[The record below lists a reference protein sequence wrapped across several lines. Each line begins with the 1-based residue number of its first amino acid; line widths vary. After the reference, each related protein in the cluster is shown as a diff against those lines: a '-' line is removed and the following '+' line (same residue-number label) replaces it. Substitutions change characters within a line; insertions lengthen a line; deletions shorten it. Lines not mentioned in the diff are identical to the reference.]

1 MVPLIGFLVLV
12 IDLYIWVVIASAI
25 LSWLIAFNVV
35 NTSNRF
41 VYSVAETLYRL
52 TEPALRPIR
61 SIIPNLGGI
70 DISPVILILFL
81 LFLRDVVLLGWICRP
96 WCPSPLFERGQRQ
109 ARASPRRG
117 RNHAAGAAHAEILA
131 RRDRRHRGGEAV
143 LQARVRALPE
153 AGRANQALAKL
164 IAHWLKLPPSSVSV
178 AQGGKSR
185 MKHVLVEGDAATLAP
200 LIEARLADLAR

>member
-1 MVPLIGFLVLV
+1 MGPLIGFLVLV

-81 LFLRDVVLLGWICRP
+81 LFLRDVVLLGWILP
-96 WCPSPLFERGQRQ
+96 
-109 ARASPRRG
+109 
-117 RNHAAGAAHAEILA
+117 
-131 RRDRRHRGGEAV
+131 AV
-143 LQARVRALPE
+143 VPQP
-153 AGRANQALAKL
+153 
-164 IAHWLKLPPSSVSV
+164 
-178 AQGGKSR
+178 
-185 MKHVLVEGDAATLAP
+185 TL
-200 LIEARLADLAR
+200 